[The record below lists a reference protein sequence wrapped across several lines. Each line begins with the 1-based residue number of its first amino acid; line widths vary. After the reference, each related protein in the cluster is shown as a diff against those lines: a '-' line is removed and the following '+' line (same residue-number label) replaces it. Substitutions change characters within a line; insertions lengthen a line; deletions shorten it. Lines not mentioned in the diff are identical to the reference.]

1 MTNKNIRPFIFS
13 GLLVATSAFAGGT
26 QDSNTCRK
34 DPLSPTCERTGTCSI
49 QGSAWVQTVHV
60 DKSDKFDTQG
70 WPGLCD
76 MVHVSLVQGNCE
88 TLGSQIEITAY
99 LSEYTYAY
107 IPSIS
112 GTLACGGDS
121 GGSTETAEICNDLI
135 DNDGD
140 GRVDCADKKDC
151 RKDSYCR

>member
-1 MTNKNIRPFIFS
+1 
-13 GLLVATSAFAGGT
+13 
-26 QDSNTCRK
+26 
-34 DPLSPTCERTGTCSI
+34 
-49 QGSAWVQTVHV
+49 
-60 DKSDKFDTQG
+60 
-70 WPGLCD
+70 

-88 TLGSQIEITAY
+88 TIGSQVDITAY
-99 LSEYTYAY
+99 LSEHTYAY

-121 GGSTETAEICNDLI
+121 GGKAETAEICNDLI